1 MIKLTSTLF
10 LICGLLIGNSA
21 YAQTAEE
28 VIDLYFETIGGKD
41 KVATLKSTKA
51 ICKAK
56 AQGMELP
63 VVMVSAAP
71 NMQRM
76 DMNFQGKDIT
86 QMAFDGET
94 AWGVNFMT
102 MEAEAMD
109 SEQSLVMG
117 AQSDYPD
124 PFLNYMD
131 KGYTIEL
138 TGEED
143 VEGVDCHII
152 KLTRKP
158 VMIAEKEEEN
168 ITLYFM
174 DKENGIVIKQVDYA
188 LTGPAKGAT
197 IETFFSDYEEVE
209 GIYFPFTMVQMMND
223 TEVFSVAIQ
232 EMIINPELPE
242 GYFKMPE

>member
-1 MIKLTSTLF
+1 MNKLTSTFFLLF
-10 LICGLLIGNSA
+10 GLLIGNAA

-28 VIDLYFETIGGKD
+28 VIDMYFETIGGKD
-41 KVATLKSTKA
+41 KIAALKSSRAT
-51 ICKAK
+51 CKAK

-109 SEQSLVMG
+109 AEQSLVMA

-124 PFLNYMD
+124 AFLDYES
-131 KGYTIEL
+131 KGYTVEL
-138 TGEED
+138 TGEEEI
-143 VEGVDCHII
+143 EGVDCHII

-158 VMIAEKEEEN
+158 VMIGDKEEEN
-168 ITLYFM
+168 VSQFYM
-174 DKENGIVIKQVDYA
+174 DKENGIIIKQVDYS
-188 LTGPAKGAT
+188 LTGPTKGST
-197 IETFFSDYEEVE
+197 IETFFSDYEEVD
-209 GIYFPFTMVQMMND
+209 GIYFPFTMVQKMND
-223 TEVFSVAIQ
+223 AEVFSVAI
-232 EMIINPELPE
+232 EKMELNPELPD
-242 GYFKMPE
+242 GYFTMPE

>member
-1 MIKLTSTLF
+1 MKNLTSTLF
-10 LICGLLIGNSA
+10 LCFGLLIGNVG
-21 YAQTAEE
+21 YAQTADE
-28 VIDLYFETIGGKD
+28 VIDMYFETIGGKE
-41 KVATLKSTKA
+41 KIATLVSTKA
-51 ICKAK
+51 TCKAK

-86 QMAFDGET
+86 QMSFDGET

-109 SEQSLVMG
+109 AEQSLVIA

-124 PFLNYMD
+124 PFLNYVD
-131 KGYTIEL
+131 KGYTVEI
-138 TGEED
+138 TGEEEI
-143 VEGVDCHII
+143 EGVDCHIL

-168 ITLYFM
+168 VSIFFM
-174 DKENGIVIKQVDYA
+174 DKENGIIIKQVDYS
-188 LTGPAKGAT
+188 LTGPTKGAT

-209 GIYFPFTMVQMMND
+209 GMYFPFTMVQKMND
-223 TEVFSVAIQ
+223 TEVFSVAI
-232 EMIINPELPE
+232 EKMEINPEIPE
-242 GYFKMPE
+242 GYFSMPK